1 MRVAR
6 RAAPR
11 AARLDSGSNLADTR
25 VVMQSCRRP
34 PIAFRAARALAIA
47 VLAIVAVCPR
57 PAGAAG
63 DRPWTVA
70 PPAPWV
76 RELALPTQL
85 GAPKTGTTSGKVYRL
100 VDHQVRVG
108 DTTVE
113 YNRLAWTVL
122 STEGVQNASEIQIDF
137 DPAYE
142 HLVIHHVRL
151 LRNGRDVFSFRP
163 SDVRVIQPETSLDE
177 QIYSGELTAVVFL
190 RDLRPG
196 DTLDYA
202 YSLEGANPILAGA
215 YDDVLWLQYA
225 APVERLRHVV
235 SLPAGVPLHVT
246 PLNTALTP
254 LVATVGKWRWYTWE
268 ARDVPAQVI
277 DEDEPD
283 WFDPDPRVQLSTFE
297 SWAAVAEWA
306 RALFESQAGP
316 SPDIK
321 RLADGWRA
329 SPGGPIASAGEAT
342 RFVQD
347 EVRYL
352 GIEMGP
358 NSYQPHP
365 PAQVLRQRFGD
376 CKDKA
381 LLLVALLR
389 ELGID
394 AAPALVNTT
403 RRRGLDEE
411 PPSAFAF
418 DHAIVRATIG
428 GRTLWID
435 ATESAKGGP
444 IEDWDAPD
452 FERALV
458 LAPGTGGLA
467 VIEQRARPEPL
478 IEVKETYTLG
488 DASQPTRL
496 DVITTYRRGEADDMR
511 RTLATTP
518 QQDLAKEYLDYFAR
532 EFADIKA
539 LGPPTSRDDRAR
551 NVVTVAESYE
561 LAAFWKK
568 GERELHGWQV
578 RAQLPKSAAS
588 TRTTPLA
595 VPYPAHVVHRLVVRA
610 RRSFRVRARHA
621 AISDEAFEF
630 SSDVA
635 ANDGEMRVTYD
646 YRSRADSVPPEKIKA
661 HQQAVERLKDEL
673 SFVLT
678 SNLTEAGVG
687 GAAIPWIPIGLA
699 GVGLLVVGTVAAV
712 LRVRRRRVGV
722 TP

>member
-1 MRVAR
+1 MKNR
-6 RAAPR
+6 RR
-11 AARLDSGSNLADTR
+11 S
-25 VVMQSCRRP
+25 
-34 PIAFRAARALAIA
+34 PIASPAARALAFA
-47 VLAIVAVCPR
+47 VLACVVASPR
-57 PAGAAG
+57 SAAAAG
-63 DRPWTVA
+63 GKAWTIA
-70 PPAPWV
+70 PPAAWV

-100 VDHQVRVG
+100 VDHQVRAG
-108 DTTVE
+108 DATVE

-142 HLVIHHVRL
+142 RLVIHHVRL
-151 LRNGRDVFSFRP
+151 LRDGRDVFSFKP
-163 SDVRVIQPETSLDE
+163 ADVRVIQPETSLDE

-202 YSLEGANPILAGA
+202 YSLEGANPILGGA
-215 YDDVLWLQYA
+215 YDDVLWLQYT

-235 SLPAGVPLHVT
+235 SLPAGVQLHVT

-254 LVATVGKWRWYTWE
+254 LVATKGKWRSYTWE

-283 WFDPDPRVQLSTFE
+283 WFDPDPRIQLSTFE

-306 RALFESQAGP
+306 RALFESQSGP
-316 SPDIK
+316 SPDIE

-329 SPGGPIASAGEAT
+329 APGGPIASAGEAT

-358 NSYQPHP
+358 NSYQPHAP
-365 PAQVLRQRFGD
+365 VQVLRQRFGD

-403 RRRGLDEE
+403 RRRALDDE

-428 GRTLWID
+428 GRVVWID
-435 ATESAKGGP
+435 ATESAKGGS

-458 LAPGTGGLA
+458 LAPGTDGLA

-478 IEVKETYTLG
+478 IEVKEMYTLG
-488 DASQPTRL
+488 DAGRPTRL
-496 DVITTYRRGEADDMR
+496 DVTTTYRRGEADDMR

-532 EFADIKA
+532 EFAEIRA

-551 NVVTVAESYE
+551 NIVTVAESYE
-561 LAAFWKK
+561 LASFWKK

-595 VPYPAHVVHRLVVRA
+595 VPYPVHVVHQLVVRA
-610 RRSFRVRARHA
+610 RRPFRVGARHA

-635 ANDGEMRVTYD
+635 AKDGEMRVTYD
-646 YRSRADSVPPEKIKA
+646 YRSRTDSVPPEKIKL

-673 SFVLT
+673 SFALA
-678 SNLTEAGVG
+678 SDLTEAGVG
-687 GAAIPWIPIGLA
+687 SPTIPWIPIGLA
-699 GVGLLVVGTVAAV
+699 GVGLLGVGTVAAV
-712 LRVRRRRVGV
+712 RRVRRRRGGV
-722 TP
+722 AS